1 MADDAPILTNRDV
14 AELTE
19 FRRTLH
25 RHPEVSGEE
34 AETAARVSAMLE
46 ATAPD
51 RILTGLGGHGLAAI
65 YEGAAD
71 GPSVLLRCELDALPI
86 EELNPDLPYR
96 STVPGKGHLCGH
108 DGHMA
113 ILLAVA
119 RWLHRNP
126 PAMGR
131 VVLLFQPAEEDGSG
145 AAKVIEDPR
154 FEEIRPDIALSLH
167 NYPGVPDGEALL
179 AQGIANCASR
189 GMKIL
194 LKGRTAHASEPENGI
209 SPAPALARLIPAL
222 TALSRGADVDDPDF
236 ALATVTHARLGEPA
250 FGIAPGEAELR
261 VTLRSRTDAQMQ
273 ALVEAAEDLIAAAA
287 VEGGLAHEVSY
298 HDIFRHCENA
308 PEATRILNEAL
319 VAGGITV
326 RRDGVPMRASE
337 DFGRFGDHAS
347 AAMVFLGS
355 GVDTPRLHNP
365 DFDFPDSLIP
375 IGAGV
380 FVRALRGCLG

>member
-19 FRRTLH
+19 FRRSLH

-34 AETAARVSAMLE
+34 AETAARVKTMLE
-46 ATAPD
+46 PTAPG
-51 RILTGLGGHGLAAI
+51 RFLTGLGGHGLAAV

-71 GPSVLLRCELDALPI
+71 GPAVLLRCELDALPI
-86 EELNPDLPYR
+86 EEQNPDLPYR
-96 STVPGKGHLCGH
+96 STVPGKGNLCGH

-126 PAMGR
+126 PEKGR

-154 FEEIRPDIALSLH
+154 FGEIRADIALSLH
-167 NYPGVPDGEALL
+167 NYPGVPEGEALL
-179 AQGIANCASR
+179 AEGIANCASR

-194 LKGRTAHASEPENGI
+194 LKGRTAHASVPENGI

-273 ALVEAAEDLIAAAA
+273 ALVEVAEDLVAAAA
-287 VEGGLAHEVSY
+287 EGGLAHEVSY

-308 PEATRILNEAL
+308 PEATRILTEAL
-319 VAGGITV
+319 EAGGITV

-380 FVRALRGCLG
+380 FVRALRSCLG